1 MSQQIK
7 KFKHMR
13 NLFFIKIKNK
23 KSLFL
28 SIFFMLPL
36 PIIASEI
43 LNLKKSAIIKENLKN
58 NSIKTTFRL
67 NDEED
72 NAELIITN
80 IGSDSIIKSKTIGK
94 ELFLEIFTK
103 NKINLESKF
112 QSISLPKYG
121 IKTATLKNVD
131 DKIKINL
138 LTNEGLHVENIKI
151 KRNHNDISLSIPSNL
166 NYTDSD
172 KNKSEKSF
180 FLTNKKNVS
189 SINKASAPPLGDIA
203 VGINYI
209 PNPNLVNLN
218 GPEISIVFN
227 KTPAKEA
234 LEYLIS
240 KTNYDY
246 VWVNADP
253 SYKQNFNGANSN
265 IDNPR
270 LVTLNINKLDFS
282 KAVNAIL
289 MSSGLQAKL
298 EGGIIYFGPNVRDTI
313 FSERI
318 SKIYRLNQTSANSA
332 ASYLANLG
340 AKVTKISTIST
351 AITQGASQS
360 ETVSGASSA
369 STTTQSTKTSV
380 EVYGSEIG
388 PLVGLIAT
396 TDDRLETIT
405 LIGSTK
411 LVLVAEEFLKKLD
424 LRQRQVALTVRILDV
439 NLSDGKTL
447 DNSWAMRQNDNFIV
461 NDNGK
466 LLAAFGKQLPPD
478 ESGDFSSGV
487 EAAIK
492 LNPGLDYINNQFL
505 NFLRAQIESKNTK
518 ILASPTLILN
528 EFPGQLGGEAVSF
541 SDISNSLKS
550 GTIGRSYGNEAF
562 VVVGTQVPINCT
574 ASEDSSVPSF
584 TYGIRGLTFGAR
596 ILKIDDNG
604 FVTFAISPA
613 ITAASE
619 QRNIANCGTI
629 DLLATRRL
637 DSGTIR
643 VRDGHTLIMTGVL
656 NTTDKET
663 VKKFPLLGDIPLIGQ
678 LFRNSVSS
686 KEKNELVIMV
696 TPQILKGNDQAIQ
709 NLNNTYSPNTDEIS
723 SMIDKNSF

>member
-1 MSQQIK
+1 MIK
-7 KFKHMR
+7 LSFMKTK
-13 NLFFIKIKNK
+13 KNK
-23 KSLFL
+23 ALFL
-28 SIFFMLPL
+28 SIFLMLPV
-36 PIIASEI
+36 PIFTSEI
-43 LNLKKSAIIKENLKN
+43 EDFNNKKNSSIHLKKLSDNTTLK
-58 NSIKTTFRL
+58 L
-67 NDEED
+67 NPKKDGT
-72 NAELIITN
+72 ELIISN
-80 IGSDSIIKSKTIGK
+80 IGLNSKINRTNLDQKLI
-94 ELFLEIFTK
+94 LEIEPEK
-103 NKINLESKF
+103 KINLSSEF

-121 IKTATLKNVD
+121 VKTATLR
-131 DKIKINL
+131 KIDNKIEL
-138 LTNEGLHVENIKI
+138 EFLAK
-151 KRNHNDISLSIPSNL
+151 KNL
-166 NYTDSD
+166 NIENLNIQKKEKDILILIPEAG
-172 KNKSEKSF
+172 NVSE
-180 FLTNKKNVS
+180 TNKNLFKKPFKVVEKN
-189 SINKASAPPLGDIA
+189 NNPPKKRATAPPLGDIA
-203 VGINYI
+203 VGTNYI
-209 PNPNLVNLN
+209 PNPNLIEIE
-218 GPEISIVFN
+218 GPEITIVFR

-240 KTNYDY
+240 KTSYDY

-253 SYKQNFNGANSN
+253 SFKAGTNTSASK
-265 IDNPR
+265 IDDPR
-270 LVTLNINKLDFS
+270 LISLNIKNLEFA
-282 KAVNAIL
+282 KAFNAIL
-289 MSSGLQAKL
+289 MASGLQAKL
-298 EGGIIYFGPNVRDTI
+298 EGRIVYIGPNVRDTI

-369 STTTQSTKTSV
+369 STTTQSTTTSV
-380 EVYGSEIG
+380 QVYGSEIG

-405 LIGSTK
+405 LIGPTK
-411 LVLVAEEFLKKLD
+411 LVSVAEEFLKKLD

-447 DNSWAMRQNDNFIV
+447 DNSWAMRQNNNFIV

-466 LLAAFGKQLPPD
+466 LLAAFGKNLPPD
-478 ESGDFSSGV
+478 ESGDFSSSAT
-487 EAAIK
+487 AAIK
-492 LNPGLDYINNQFL
+492 VNPGMDYLNDTFL

-528 EFPGQLGGEAVSF
+528 EFPGQLGGESVSF

-574 ASEDSSVPSF
+574 ASEDSTVPSF
-584 TYGIRGLTFGAR
+584 DYGIRGLTFGAR

-619 QRNIANCGTI
+619 QRNITNCGTI

-643 VRDGHTLIMTGVL
+643 VRDGNTLIMTGVL

-663 VKKFPLLGDIPLIGQ
+663 VKKIPILGDIPLIGQ
-678 LFRNSVSS
+678 LFRNTASS
-686 KEKNELVIMV
+686 KETNELVIMV
-696 TPQILKGNDQAIQ
+696 TPQILKGSDQTLQ
-709 NLNNTYSPNTDEIS
+709 NNKNIYVPNTDEIS
-723 SMIDKNSF
+723 SMMDIKE

>member
-1 MSQQIK
+1 MINLSFMK
-7 KFKHMR
+7 K
-13 NLFFIKIKNK
+13 KNNK
-23 KSLFL
+23 ALFL
-28 SIFFMLPL
+28 SIFLMLPI
-36 PIIASEI
+36 PIFTSEI
-43 LNLKKSAIIKENLKN
+43 VEINDKKNYPNYLTNISYNTTLQLNPKKD
-58 NSIKTTFRL
+58 KT
-67 NDEED
+67 
-72 NAELIITN
+72 ELIITN
-80 IGSDSIIKSKTIGK
+80 IGLNSKISRK
-94 ELFLEIFTK
+94 NLDQKLILEIDPEI
-103 NKINLESKF
+103 KINLSSEL
-112 QSISLPKYG
+112 QSISSPEYG
-121 IKTATLKNVD
+121 IKTATLR
-131 DKIKINL
+131 KIDNKIEL
-138 LTNEGLHVENIKI
+138 KFIAENHLNIE
-151 KRNHNDISLSIPSNL
+151 NL
-166 NYTDSD
+166 NIERKEKDILILIP
-172 KNKSEKSF
+172 KSANVSESNNNLFKKPF
-180 FLTNKKNVS
+180 KVFDKKN
-189 SINKASAPPLGDIA
+189 NLPKNRATAPPLGDIA
-203 VGINYI
+203 VGTNYI
-209 PNPNLVNLN
+209 PNPNLIEID
-218 GPEISIVFN
+218 GPEITIIFRKS
-227 KTPAKEA
+227 PAREA

-240 KTNYDY
+240 KTSYDY

-253 SYKQNFNGANSN
+253 SFKGGLNTSSSK
-265 IDNPR
+265 IDDPR
-270 LVTLNINKLDFS
+270 LISLNIKNLEFG
-282 KAVNAIL
+282 KAFNAIL
-289 MSSGLQAKL
+289 MASGLQAKL
-298 EGGIIYFGPNVRDTI
+298 EGRIVYIGPNVRDTI

-369 STTTQSTKTSV
+369 STTTQSTTTSV

-405 LIGSTK
+405 LIGPTK
-411 LVLVAEEFLKKLD
+411 LVFVAEEFLKKLD

-447 DNSWAMRQNDNFIV
+447 DNSWAMRQNNNFIV

-466 LLAAFGKQLPPD
+466 LLAAFGKNLPPD
-478 ESGDFSSGV
+478 ESGDFSSSAT
-487 EAAIK
+487 AAIK
-492 LNPGLDYINNQFL
+492 VNPGVDYLNDTFL

-528 EFPGQLGGEAVSF
+528 EFPGQLGGESVSF

-550 GTIGRSYGNEAF
+550 GTIGRSFGNEAF

-574 ASEDSSVPSF
+574 SSEDSTVPSF
-584 TYGIRGLTFGAR
+584 DYGIRGLTFGAR

-619 QRNIANCGTI
+619 QRNITNCGTI

-643 VRDGHTLIMTGVL
+643 VRDGNTLIMTGVL

-663 VKKFPLLGDIPLIGQ
+663 VKKFPILGDIPLIGQ
-678 LFRNSVSS
+678 LFRNTASS
-686 KEKNELVIMV
+686 KETNELVIMV
-696 TPQILKGNDQAIQ
+696 TPQILKGSDQTFQ
-709 NLNNTYSPNTDEIS
+709 KNKNFYVPNTDEIS
-723 SMIDKNSF
+723 SMVDNKE

>member
-1 MSQQIK
+1 MK
-7 KFKHMR
+7 K
-13 NLFFIKIKNK
+13 KNNK
-23 KSLFL
+23 ALFL
-28 SIFFMLPL
+28 SIFLMLPI
-36 PIIASEI
+36 PIFTSEI
-43 LNLKKSAIIKENLKN
+43 VEINDKKNSPNYLTNISYNTTLQLNPKKD
-58 NSIKTTFRL
+58 KT
-67 NDEED
+67 
-72 NAELIITN
+72 ELIITN
-80 IGSDSIIKSKTIGK
+80 IGLNSKISRK
-94 ELFLEIFTK
+94 NLDQKLILEIDPEI
-103 NKINLESKF
+103 KINLSSEL
-112 QSISLPKYG
+112 QSISLPEYG
-121 IKTATLKNVD
+121 IKTATLR
-131 DKIKINL
+131 KIDNKIEL
-138 LTNEGLHVENIKI
+138 KFIAENHLNIE
-151 KRNHNDISLSIPSNL
+151 NL
-166 NYTDSD
+166 NIERKEKDILILIP
-172 KNKSEKSF
+172 KSANVSESNNNLFKKPF
-180 FLTNKKNVS
+180 KVFDKKN
-189 SINKASAPPLGDIA
+189 NLPKNRATAPPLGDIA
-203 VGINYI
+203 VGTNYI
-209 PNPNLVNLN
+209 PNPNLIEID
-218 GPEISIVFN
+218 GPEITIIFRKS
-227 KTPAKEA
+227 PAREA

-240 KTNYDY
+240 KTSYDY

-253 SYKQNFNGANSN
+253 SFKGGLNTSSSK
-265 IDNPR
+265 IDDPR
-270 LVTLNINKLDFS
+270 LISLNIKNLEFG
-282 KAVNAIL
+282 KAFNAIL
-289 MSSGLQAKL
+289 MASGLQAKL
-298 EGGIIYFGPNVRDTI
+298 EGRIVYIGPNVRDTI

-369 STTTQSTKTSV
+369 STTTQSTTTSV

-405 LIGSTK
+405 LIGPTK
-411 LVLVAEEFLKKLD
+411 LVFVAEEFLKKLD

-447 DNSWAMRQNDNFIV
+447 DNSWAMRQNNNFIV

-466 LLAAFGKQLPPD
+466 LLAAFGKNLPPD
-478 ESGDFSSGV
+478 ESGDFSSSAT
-487 EAAIK
+487 AAIK
-492 LNPGLDYINNQFL
+492 VNPGVDYLNDTFL

-528 EFPGQLGGEAVSF
+528 EFPGQLGGESVSF

-550 GTIGRSYGNEAF
+550 GTIGRSFGNEAF

-584 TYGIRGLTFGAR
+584 SYGIRGLTFGAR

-619 QRNIANCGTI
+619 QRNITNCGTI

-643 VRDGHTLIMTGVL
+643 VRDGNTLIMTGVL

-663 VKKFPLLGDIPLIGQ
+663 VKKFPILGDIPLIGQ
-678 LFRNSVSS
+678 LFRNTASS
-686 KEKNELVIMV
+686 KETNELVIMV
-696 TPQILKGNDQAIQ
+696 TPQILKGSDQTSQ
-709 NLNNTYSPNTDEIS
+709 NNENIYVPKTEDIS
-723 SMIDKNSF
+723 SMLNDKE

>member
-1 MSQQIK
+1 M
-7 KFKHMR
+7 
-13 NLFFIKIKNK
+13 KIKNK
-23 KSLFL
+23 KAIFL
-28 SIFFMLPL
+28 SIFLMLPS
-36 PIIASEI
+36 PILSSNIIDS
-43 LNLKKSAIIKENLKN
+43 NKKSNSTNHLLNNLEKTSLKLNTKEDQTQLV
-58 NSIKTTFRL
+58 
-67 NDEED
+67 
-72 NAELIITN
+72 ITN
-80 IGSDSIIKSKTIGK
+80 IGFNSAIKRKVLKREFS
-94 ELFLEIFTK
+94 LEIEPQ
-103 NKINLESKF
+103 NKMNLLSDF
-112 QSISLPKYG
+112 QSISLPKFG
-121 IKTATLKNVD
+121 VKTAILRKFDNKIEFKLLAQENLNLEDLKIEKKEKD
-131 DKIKINL
+131 L
-138 LTNEGLHVENIKI
+138 L
-151 KRNHNDISLSIPSNL
+151 ISLPKVVNISGSN
-166 NYTDSD
+166 
-172 KNKSEKSF
+172 KNLFKKPF
-180 FLTNKKNVS
+180 ILVDKKN
-189 SINKASAPPLGDIA
+189 NLQKNRASAPPLGDIA
-203 VGINYI
+203 VGVNYI
-209 PNPNLVNLN
+209 PNPNLIEIK
-218 GPEISIVFN
+218 GPEITIVFR

-234 LEYLIS
+234 LEYLLS

-253 SYKQNFNGANSN
+253 SFKGVLNTTTSK
-265 IDNPR
+265 IDEPR
-270 LVTLNINKLDFS
+270 LVSLNIKNLDFA
-282 KAVNAIL
+282 KAFNAIL
-289 MSSGLQAKL
+289 MASGLQAKL
-298 EGGIIYFGPNVRDTI
+298 EGRIVYIGPNVRDTI

-351 AITQGASQS
+351 AVTQGASQS

-369 STTTQSTKTSV
+369 STTTQSTTTSV

-405 LIGSTK
+405 LIGPTK
-411 LVLVAEEFLKKLD
+411 LVSVAEEFLKKLD

-447 DNSWAMRQNDNFIV
+447 DNSWAMRQNNNFIV

-466 LLAAFGKQLPPD
+466 LLAAFGKNLPPD
-478 ESGDFSSGV
+478 ESGDFSSNAT
-487 EAAIK
+487 AAIK
-492 LNPGLDYINNQFL
+492 LNPGVDYLNDTFL

-528 EFPGQLGGEAVSF
+528 EFPGQLGGESVSF

-574 ASEDSSVPSF
+574 ASEDSTVPSF
-584 TYGIRGLTFGAR
+584 DYGIRGLTFGAR

-619 QRNIANCGTI
+619 QRNITNCGTI

-643 VRDGHTLIMTGVL
+643 VRDGNTLIMTGVL

-663 VKKFPLLGDIPLIGQ
+663 VKKFPILGDIPLIGQ
-678 LFRNSVSS
+678 LFRNTASS
-686 KEKNELVIMV
+686 KETNELVIMV
-696 TPQILKGNDQAIQ
+696 TPQILKGSDQTFQ
-709 NLNNTYSPNTDEIS
+709 NNENIYEPNTDEIS
-723 SMIDKNSF
+723 SMLKVKE

>member
-1 MSQQIK
+1 MK
-7 KFKHMR
+7 
-13 NLFFIKIKNK
+13 KNK
-23 KSLFL
+23 ALFL
-28 SIFFMLPL
+28 SIFLMLPV
-36 PIIASEI
+36 PIFTSEI
-43 LNLKKSAIIKENLKN
+43 KE
-58 NSIKTTFRL
+58 L
-67 NDEED
+67 NDKKNYD
-72 NAELIITN
+72 NHLTNLSYNTTLQLNPKKDRTELIITN
-80 IGSDSIIKSKTIGK
+80 IGLNSKINRK
-94 ELFLEIFTK
+94 NLDQKLILEIEPES
-103 NKINLESKF
+103 KINLSSKL

-121 IKTATLKNVD
+121 IKTATLRKIDNKIELKFIAQNYLNIENLNIERKEKDILILIPKDVNVPESNKNLFKKPFKVVN
-131 DKIKINL
+131 KK
-138 LTNEGLHVENIKI
+138 
-151 KRNHNDISLSIPSNL
+151 SNL
-166 NYTDSD
+166 P
-172 KNKSEKSF
+172 KNRA
-180 FLTNKKNVS
+180 T
-189 SINKASAPPLGDIA
+189 APPLGDIA
-203 VGINYI
+203 VGTNYI
-209 PNPNLVNLN
+209 PNPNLIEIE
-218 GPEISIVFN
+218 GPKITIIFRN
-227 KTPAKEA
+227 TPAREA

-240 KTNYDY
+240 KTSYDY

-253 SYKQNFNGANSN
+253 SFKGGLNTSSSK
-265 IDNPR
+265 IDDPR
-270 LVTLNINKLDFS
+270 LISLNIKNLEFG
-282 KAVNAIL
+282 KAFNAIL
-289 MSSGLQAKL
+289 MASGLQAKL
-298 EGGIIYFGPNVRDTI
+298 EGRIVYIGPNVRDTI

-369 STTTQSTKTSV
+369 STTTQSTTTSV

-405 LIGSTK
+405 LIGPTK
-411 LVLVAEEFLKKLD
+411 LVFVAEEFLKKLD

-447 DNSWAMRQNDNFIV
+447 DNSWAMRQNNNFIV

-466 LLAAFGKQLPPD
+466 LLAAFGKNLPPD
-478 ESGDFSSGV
+478 ESGDFSSSAT
-487 EAAIK
+487 AAIK
-492 LNPGLDYINNQFL
+492 VNPGVDYLNDTFL

-528 EFPGQLGGEAVSF
+528 EFPGQLGGESVSF

-550 GTIGRSYGNEAF
+550 GTIGRSFGNEAF

-584 TYGIRGLTFGAR
+584 SYGIRGLTFGAR

-619 QRNIANCGTI
+619 QRNITNCGTI

-643 VRDGHTLIMTGVL
+643 VRDGNTLIMTGVL

-663 VKKFPLLGDIPLIGQ
+663 VKKFPILGDIPLIGQ
-678 LFRNSVSS
+678 LFRNTASS
-686 KEKNELVIMV
+686 KETNELVIMV
-696 TPQILKGNDQAIQ
+696 TPQILKGSDQTSQ
-709 NLNNTYSPNTDEIS
+709 NNENIYVPKTEDIS
-723 SMIDKNSF
+723 SMLNDKE